1 MPLPSGLQGTETYG
15 NCSTLEFCDVGGGI
29 WPVGIGHPCYG
40 CNEQGVGF
48 GQGNL
53 QLAKVENPTP
63 RVDKPD
69 VKIRRGAVPR
79 PPPRVSSG
87 GPSGCW

>member
-1 MPLPSGLQGTETYG
+1 M
-15 NCSTLEFCDVGGGI
+15 GGGI

-48 GQGNL
+48 SKGIF

-69 VKIRRGAVPR
+69 VKIQEGAIPR
-79 PPPRVSSG
+79 PPRPALSVA
-87 GPSGCW
+87 PSGCWWG